1 LILLQA
7 KGFELKDVVSILN
20 ERHQKKTGS

>member
-7 KGFELKDVVSILN
+7 KGFELNDVVSVLN
-20 ERHQKKTGS
+20 ERHQKKLKL